1 MKELTLDDV
10 AGALDRL
17 NYDCR
22 DTWVQMGMAIKTEFG
37 EAGFD
42 TWNAWSEMSG
52 LYDAAAAK
60 SVWKSFRKGGVG
72 IGTLV
77 KAAKEAGWAFNPDEL
92 DEAERKRRREE
103 AEQRRQALAAEI
115 EADEQA
121 RVEWHERVAV
131 ASVELEGLMAWGGK
145 SDYLSR
151 KKVRPYGI
159 KFVTHGLVVVT
170 HIKAK
175 RIEIINGKASIDTF
189 FVKVKSPEFDRE
201 ATSFKYLRYGTV
213 AIPLRDIGGK
223 LWGWQFIPEKGGK
236 QFLKFGRKS
245 GLFHFIAADAAG
257 DYGQGVAGFQA
268 ATAFGE
274 GQVITQAEGYATGAS
289 IHQATGYPCA
299 IALDSGNMAKVA
311 KAMRGAWPEATLLFC
326 GDNDRDTDGNP
337 GVKAANEAAI
347 LAGGCVAIPDFS
359 RYEEQA
365 A

>member
-1 MKELTLDDV
+1 MKELNLDDV

-37 EAGFD
+37 DAGFD
-42 TWNAWSEMSG
+42 TWNAWSELSG

-77 KAAKEAGWAFNPDEL
+77 KAAKEAGWVFNPGEL
-92 DEAERKRRREE
+92 DEAEQKRRREA
-103 AEQRRQALAAEI
+103 AEQRRKALAAEI

-121 RVEWHERVAV
+121 RAEWHERVAL
-131 ASVELEGLMAWGGK
+131 ASAELDELLAWGGK

-159 KFVTHGLVVVT
+159 KFVSNGLVVVT

-175 RIEIINGKASIDTF
+175 RIEILSGKASIDAF
-189 FVKVKSPEFDRE
+189 FVKVPDFDRDT
-201 ATSFKYLRYGTV
+201 TSFKYLRYGTV
-213 AIPLRDIGGK
+213 ALPLRDVSGK
-223 LWGWQFIPEKGGK
+223 LWSWQFIPEKGGK

-245 GLFHFIAADAAG
+245 GLFHLIAADAEG
-257 DYGQGVAGFQA
+257 DYSRGVVGFQA

-274 GQVITQAEGYATGAS
+274 GQVVTQAEGYATGAS

-299 IALDSGNMAKVA
+299 VALDSGNMAKVA
-311 KAMRGAWPEATLLFC
+311 KALRGAWPEATLLMC
-326 GDNDRDTDGNP
+326 GDNDRDTEGNP
-337 GVKAANEAAI
+337 GVKAAKKAAG
-347 LAGGCVAIPDFS
+347 LTAGRTVIPDFS
-359 RYEEQA
+359 GYEEQA